1 MRIAICGG
9 HLTPALAVLESLR
22 EKDPRSQIIFFGVKH
37 TLENEKTLS
46 LEFQTISQITGVEFV
61 PLTSG
66 KWQRYFTFKNL
77 LTPLL
82 VLKGFWQSLKTL
94 HNFKPQVIMAFGSYL
109 SVPVVIAGWVLRIP
123 IVIHEQGIEAGIANR
138 ISSLF
143 ARRICLS
150 FAQSRTYFPIKKAVL
165 TGNPLRKNITSP
177 TTYPELETFLK
188 QNDRFPIILIT
199 GGNQGAHFINLKILE
214 ILPLLLEKY
223 IVIHQCGASQNYQD
237 YELLNEAVK
246 KQSLTRQRR
255 YLLIKNF
262 SPDLMGAVY
271 QKVDL
276 VISRGGINSI
286 SELIF
291 FQKKAIIIPLPFS
304 AKNEQYNNAL
314 LLKKTN
320 QVEILEQKNLVS
332 DKVML
337 EAIESLI
344 KSPTISKGMKN
355 DVDFRLAAEKII
367 EEIYSQAGNYKAQNS
382 DKTDLE

>member
-1 MRIAICGG
+1 MRFAICGG
-9 HLTPALAVLESLR
+9 HLTPSLAVLEGLR
-22 EKDPRSQIIFFGVKH
+22 EKDSRCQIIFFGVKH

-46 LEFQTISQITGVEFV
+46 LEFQTISQIMGVEFV

-82 VLKGFWQSLKTL
+82 ALKGFWQSLKRL
-94 HNFKPQVIMAFGSYL
+94 HSYKPQVIIAFGSYL
-109 SVPVVIAGWVLRIP
+109 SVPVVLAGWFLRIP
-123 IVIHEQGIEAGIANR
+123 IVIHEQGIEAGMANR
-138 ISSLF
+138 INSLF

-150 FAQSRTYFPIKKAVL
+150 FDQSRKYFPAQKAVL
-165 TGNPLRKNITSP
+165 TGNPLRKKITNP
-177 TTYPELETFLK
+177 ATYPELETFLK
-188 QNDRFPIILIT
+188 QNGRFPIILIT

-214 ILPLLLEKY
+214 ILPLLLAKY
-223 IVIHQCGASQNYQD
+223 IVIHQCGSSQIYHD
-237 YELLNEAVK
+237 YELLKDAVK
-246 KQSLTRQRR
+246 KLPLTWQRK

-262 SPDLMGAVY
+262 PPDLMGAVY

-286 SELIF
+286 SEMIF

-304 AKNEQYNNAL
+304 AKNEQYKNAL
-314 LLKKTN
+314 LLKKTS
-320 QVEILEQKNLVS
+320 QVEILEQKNLDS

-344 KSPTISKGMKN
+344 KSPTISQESKN

-367 EEIYSQAGNYKAQNS
+367 EEIYFQAGNC
-382 DKTDLE
+382 